1 LSPQIGFVLQRCYP
15 SARRER
21 TLANPMHTRMACGVQ
36 TDDTQRQFWMSIADP
51 LQNLAQTSQLVL
63 KEWFCNDYRNSAP
76 AWRLGASRWL
86 ALCHIETDFTGLARE
101 EFRMKNLTIGMLA
114 LSGLLIAGCSY
125 QTQIDQATSQAES
138 SAQQA
143 STASSNA
150 QNSANAAAQ
159 SAKTAQEA
167 AAGAEDSVKRAN
179 DAVARLEAA
188 FASSVTK

>member
-1 LSPQIGFVLQRCYP
+1 LEG
-15 SARRER
+15 
-21 TLANPMHTRMACGVQ
+21 
-36 TDDTQRQFWMSIADP
+36 
-51 LQNLAQTSQLVL
+51 
-63 KEWFCNDYRNSAP
+63 WFCNDYQNSVP
-76 AWRLGASRWL
+76 ARRLSASRCF
-86 ALCHIETDFTGLARE
+86 ASRHIETDFTGLARE
-101 EFRMKNLTIGMLA
+101 EFRMKNLMIGMLA
-114 LSGLLIAGCSY
+114 LSGLLVAGCSY

-150 QNSANAAAQ
+150 QNSANTAAQ

>member
-1 LSPQIGFVLQRCYP
+1 MVLQRL
-15 SARRER
+15 RELGIR
-21 TLANPMHTRMACGVQ
+21 AAPGRVAVDCPM
-36 TDDTQRQFWMSIADP
+36 S
-51 LQNLAQTSQLVL
+51 
-63 KEWFCNDYRNSAP
+63 YRNRFYRFSQ
-76 AWRLGASRWL
+76 
-86 ALCHIETDFTGLARE
+86 E

-114 LSGLLIAGCSY
+114 LSGLLLAGCSY

-150 QNSANAAAQ
+150 QNSANTAAQ
-159 SAKTAQEA
+159 SAKTAEEA